1 MGGCVL
7 KRLQLKPK
15 GLVQFVLFS
24 NVVCLSLYALLFFLG
39 CDNVKMAGTTMPYF
53 NRYARPYNISVS
65 RSFAAASLLVEK
77 NYNDFF

>member
-53 NRYARPYNISVS
+53 NR
-65 RSFAAASLLVEK
+65 
-77 NYNDFF
+77 